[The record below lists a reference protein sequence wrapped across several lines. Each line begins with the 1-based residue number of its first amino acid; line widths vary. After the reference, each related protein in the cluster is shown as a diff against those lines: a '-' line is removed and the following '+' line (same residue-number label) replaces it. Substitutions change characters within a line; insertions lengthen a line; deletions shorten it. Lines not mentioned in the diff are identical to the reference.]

1 MSEPEDLKARL
12 ETLERRNRWLLVL
25 VCVLAVGAVTGAARS
40 LGTQDVVRTRGL
52 VVVDEEGNERV
63 VVGAP
68 MGEASDDPKLKDAV
82 GLAVKDTAG
91 RLNVAVGARSPA
103 VLPGGE
109 VVERVRSGVGVTVYD
124 PRTGGERGGFGAM
137 EDGGALLCLDYAA
150 EPKEAA
156 CVSVAP
162 EDRHA
167 AFYLNGT
174 PGEDAYDRASMVVGA
189 DGAGVI
195 KILGTGEH
203 EGGVRIET
211 REGRLPSLM
220 VYDSAGNVA
229 RDLIRR
235 D

>member
-1 MSEPEDLKARL
+1 MSEPEDLDARL

-40 LGTQDVVRTRGL
+40 FGTQDVVRTRGL
-52 VVVDEEGNERV
+52 VVVDEQGNERV
-63 VVGAP
+63 VLGAP
-68 MGEASDDPKLKDAV
+68 MGDASDDSKLNDAV

-91 RLNVAVGARSPA
+91 RLNVAVGAKSPA

-109 VVERVRSGVGVTVYD
+109 VAERVRSSVGVTVYD
-124 PRTGGERGGFGAM
+124 PRNGGERGGFGAQA
-137 EDGGALLCLDYAA
+137 DGGALLCLDYAT

-174 PGEDAYDRASMVVGA
+174 PGEDAHDRASMFVGA
-189 DGAGVI
+189 DGAGVV
-195 KILGTGEH
+195 KISGTGKH

-211 REGRLPSLM
+211 REGQLPSVA
-220 VYDSAGNVA
+220 VYGAEGNAA
-229 RDLIRR
+229 RDLVER